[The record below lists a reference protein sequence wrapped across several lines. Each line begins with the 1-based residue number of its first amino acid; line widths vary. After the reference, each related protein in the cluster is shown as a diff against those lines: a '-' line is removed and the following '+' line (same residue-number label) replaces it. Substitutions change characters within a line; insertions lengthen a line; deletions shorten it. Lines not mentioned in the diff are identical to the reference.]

1 LTPGTLESSEPRLL
15 HYSKEN
21 INISETEIMSQEIS
35 NNSCQIQRPADPCAI
50 VLFGAS
56 GDLTAKKL
64 IPAFYGLYSNN
75 YLPSTFYIIGCA
87 RTDLD
92 DDAFRDKIRI
102 SFKNSGIENSESLNT
117 FLNCLYYLK
126 ISYDDPASYEI
137 LAGRMEVLDK
147 EKEIKGN
154 RLFYLAVPPG
164 LYTHISGMLGES
176 GLSREDESKGN
187 WTRIIVEKPFGRDL
201 ESATLLDSCLKK
213 SFKEDQIYR
222 IDHYLAKETVQ
233 NILFFRF
240 ANTIFEPLWSSQY
253 IDYVDILVAEQIG
266 IDKRAGYYESSGI
279 IRDMFQNHMMQLLSL
294 IAMEPPSIF
303 SSKVIRDEKA
313 KLFHSLRPF
322 DVNDPENEL
331 VLAQYE
337 AGEIDGEAV
346 CAYRDEQGV
355 DPSSVIP
362 TYASF
367 KLFVDNHRWKG
378 VPFILRA
385 GKRLDQKMTRIIV
398 QFKEL
403 NHSIFNNV
411 ICGDMSANRLTFY
424 IQPVEKITLS
434 FETKSPGSSL
444 CAGTRNMEF
453 VQEGNA
459 KYLKAYE
466 KVILDCLN
474 GEQLLFL
481 RQDAEELCWSYF
493 TKFLDDGKTC
503 FDPEKNLKFYGA
515 GTIPQKIK

>member
-1 LTPGTLESSEPRLL
+1 MSE
-15 HYSKEN
+15 
-21 INISETEIMSQEIS
+21 EIS
-35 NNSCQIQRPADPCAI
+35 NNSCQIQKAGDPCAI

-64 IPAFYGLYSNN
+64 MPALYGLYSNN
-75 YLPSTFYIIGCA
+75 YLPSSFYIIGCA
-87 RTDLD
+87 RTDLED
-92 DDAFRDKIRI
+92 DSFRDKVRI
-102 SFKNSGIENSESLNT
+102 SLKNSGIKDSESIDA
-117 FLNCLYYLK
+117 FLKCLYYLK
-126 ISYDDPASYEI
+126 ISYEDPASYEI
-137 LAGRMEVLDK
+137 LSDRMEVLDK

-164 LYTHISGMLGES
+164 LYTNISDMLGVS
-176 GLSREDESKGN
+176 GLSREDGSKGN

-201 ESATLLDSCLKK
+201 ESAMHLDNCLKK
-213 SFKEDQIYR
+213 SFNEDQIYR

-253 IDYVDILVAEQIG
+253 IEYVDIMAAEQIG
-266 IDKRAGYYESSGI
+266 IDKRAGYYENSGI

-294 IAMEPPSIF
+294 IAMEPPSKF
-303 SSKVIRDEKA
+303 SAKVIRDEKA
-313 KLFHSLRPF
+313 KLFNALRPF
-322 DVNDPENEL
+322 DANNPENDL
-331 VLAQYE
+331 VLAQYA
-337 AGEIDGEAV
+337 AGEIAGEAV
-346 CAYRDEQGV
+346 CAYRDEHGV
-355 DPSSVIP
+355 NPSSVIP

-378 VPFILRA
+378 VPFIMRA
-385 GKRLDQKMTRIIV
+385 GKRLDQKMTRIVV

-411 ICGDMSANRLTFY
+411 ICGDLSANRLTFY
-424 IQPVEKITLS
+424 IQPVEKITLT

-444 CAGTRNMEF
+444 CSGTRNMEF
-453 VQEGNA
+453 VPEGNA
-459 KYLKAYE
+459 KYLMAYE

-493 TKFLDDGKTC
+493 TKFLDDCETC
-503 FDPEKNLKFYGA
+503 FDAKKNLKFYKA
-515 GTIPQKIK
+515 GTVSQKIK